1 MKNKHIKLFEEFNDD
16 VDTAVI
22 EVLDKIETMFKSWFD
37 NGMLSKEDIKLESTN
52 TNTET
57 TDPTIEIEF
66 SNEDHMFSIDFFI
79 DYAAIS
85 ADRDDVKL
93 EMEFK
98 KYDNATSELVSTLED
113 EITMQD
119 LTEDYI
125 LSKISEA
132 QTD

>member
-1 MKNKHIKLFEEFNDD
+1 MKNKHIKLFEEFND

-22 EVLDKIETMFKSWFD
+22 EVLGKIETMFKGWFD
-37 NGMLSKEDIKLESTN
+37 NGALSKEGVKLESTN

-66 SNEDHMFSIDFFI
+66 SNEDCMFSIDFFI
-79 DYAAIS
+79 DYAAMS
-85 ADRDDVKL
+85 ADRDDIKL

-132 QTD
+132 QID